1 MAVKTGNG
9 ENKMTDNQV
18 VSTSNNNQSTDK
30 VLAIIE
36 LLCYSQEPLRLI
48 DIANR
53 LHFNTSTAL
62 RFLNSLEQNVYI
74 FKDKETLRY
83 RMTYKICGLASQVSS
98 STDLIQIASQ
108 PIKELSTE
116 LRECVCLA
124 VEENYSI
131 IYIYVSDGPGQILRT
146 TQRIGKKA
154 PMHCTGVGK
163 MILSDFSDD
172 KIEEVIALKGLTK
185 YTENTL
191 CTPEALYAELRTIR
205 QQGYAYD
212 NQECEMGARCIA
224 FPIRDYSGHIIASL
238 SVTGPL
244 GRMTDE
250 FISVNFSKISEIVQK
265 ISYQFGFQPEIQPI
279 NS

>member
-1 MAVKTGNG
+1 M
-9 ENKMTDNQV
+9 DNQTI
-18 VSTSNNNQSTDK
+18 STSNNNQSTDK

-48 DIANR
+48 DIANK
-53 LHFNTSTAL
+53 LNFNTSTAL
-62 RFLNSLEQNVYI
+62 RFLNSLEQNGYVY
-74 FKDKETLRY
+74 KDKETLKY
-83 RMTYKICGLASQVSS
+83 HMTYKICGLASQVSS
-98 STDLIQIASQ
+98 NTDLIQIASQ

-124 VEENYSI
+124 IEENYSI

-163 MILSDFSDD
+163 MILSDFTKD
-172 KIEEVIALKGLTK
+172 KIEDVIAKKGLTK

-191 CTPEALYAELRTIR
+191 CTPEALYKELQTIKE
-205 QQGYAYD
+205 QGYAYD

-224 FPIRDYSGHIIASL
+224 FPIRNYSGHIIAAL

-250 FISVNFSKISEIVQK
+250 FISANFNRIYQIVEN
-265 ISYQFGFQPEIQPI
+265 ISYQFGYQPDAAVHNNI
-279 NS
+279 